1 MAAMNAVNWLSEEE
15 QRVWRRF
22 LAVNSLL
29 QERLDRDLQRRDGL
43 TLVEYAILVHLSEAE
58 GQRMRMRSL
67 ADTVIVSKSRLSH
80 QVARLERDGYVRR
93 ESCVEDRRGFW
104 AVLTEEGAKVLR
116 AAAPGHVAQVREHLF
131 DRLTEEQVARFG
143 EIMAVLESGLR
154 DTPAD

>member
-1 MAAMNAVNWLSEEE
+1 MAAMNEVNWLSAEE
-15 QRVWRRF
+15 QRIWRSF
-22 LAVNSLL
+22 LAATSLL

-93 ESCVEDRRGFW
+93 EDCMEDRRGFW
-104 AVLTEEGAKVLR
+104 AVLTDKGAEVLR
-116 AAAPGHVAQVREHLF
+116 AAAPGHVAQVRKYLF
-131 DRLTEEQVARFG
+131 DQLSQAQTAEFG
-143 EIMAVLESGLR
+143 EIVTTVERRLR
-154 DTPAD
+154 DSSSD